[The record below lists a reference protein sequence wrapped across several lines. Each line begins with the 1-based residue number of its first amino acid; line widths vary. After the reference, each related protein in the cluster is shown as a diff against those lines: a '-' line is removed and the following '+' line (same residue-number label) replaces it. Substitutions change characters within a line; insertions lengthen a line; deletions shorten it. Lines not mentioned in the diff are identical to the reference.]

1 MDRLWYAKN
10 RKHSSLIKHMN
21 QTSTTKKAFSCLTG
35 ILLVAGLFTPVAA
48 KQIVPSSFAP
58 AFCAARRSG
67 MTISKASEFAIQ
79 LSADEL
85 KPPAPK
91 INGISVDV
99 KLAVQ
104 AAYFC
109 AQHLSG
115 LMQAFLVTDV

>member
-1 MDRLWYAKN
+1 M
-10 RKHSSLIKHMN
+10 IKHMN
-21 QTSTTKKAFSCLTG
+21 QISTAKKAFSCFAG
-35 ILLVAGLFTPVAA
+35 ILLAAGLSTPVAGT
-48 KQIVPSSFAP
+48 QIVPSSFAP

-104 AAYFC
+104 TAYFLC
-109 AQHLSG
+109 PASFGADASISG
-115 LMQAFLVTDV
+115 Y

>member
-10 RKHSSLIKHMN
+10 RRRSSLIKHMN
-21 QTSTTKKAFSCLTG
+21 QISTAKKAFSCFAG
-35 ILLVAGLFTPVAA
+35 ILLAAGLSTPVAGT
-48 KQIVPSSFAP
+48 QIVPSSFAP

-104 AAYFC
+104 TAYFLC
-109 AQHLSG
+109 PASFGADASISG
-115 LMQAFLVTDV
+115 Y

>member
-1 MDRLWYAKN
+1 
-10 RKHSSLIKHMN
+10 
-21 QTSTTKKAFSCLTG
+21 
-35 ILLVAGLFTPVAA
+35 
-48 KQIVPSSFAP
+48 
-58 AFCAARRSG
+58 

-104 AAYFC
+104 TAYFLC
-109 AQHLSG
+109 PASFGADASISG
-115 LMQAFLVTDV
+115 Y